1 MKTVWRVFS
10 YLKRY
15 PWMAAGT
22 LTCAILST
30 LMVIVFPATAKWI
43 IDDVVRANRPDKL
56 LPLILLA
63 AVAFL
68 VQHGFKA
75 LRLVLNNTFEQRVI
89 FDLRSDLYSHI
100 QLLPLRWFDNRA
112 TGDLMTRVIEDV
124 NSVERVLIDGIE
136 QGVVAILQVV
146 IVISVMFYL
155 NVKLALLALVPFPLL
170 IAGALTYTLTAHRR
184 YRSQRRASSN
194 MNALLHDNLAGVRQI
209 KSFVREREEHARFNR
224 VSDQLRHATLVV
236 MRVWAIYSPS
246 MSMFEAIGALLVLGF
261 GGHAVL
267 TGAMQIGD
275 LVAFLMLTAFL
286 YDPVSRL
293 HQLNQL
299 VQAGRAA
306 GERVFEILDE
316 QVEAGA
322 VAGIGDPGTAITDRG
337 YKARILGDIRYEN
350 VSFSYVEGLPALRCV
365 SFHAPPGATVALV
378 GATGAGKST
387 LVNLLVRFYE
397 FTSGEIH
404 IDGKPVREYE
414 LRTLR
419 EAIGVVTQES
429 FLFNGSIRENLL
441 MGKPDATDAELWR
454 AVDAANA
461 RQFIERLPDGLES
474 VVGERGVKLSVG
486 EKQRLS
492 IARSLLK
499 DPPILILDEAT
510 ASVDTA
516 TERLIQEALE
526 RLMANRTSIVI
537 AHRLSTIVYA
547 WKICAAVPAKFARGL
562 ATARDRVAGGNHYLG
577 KSRARAAITGLR
589 RIPLSGRRWCRCGRS
604 RNRDGL
610 AGLQF
615 TTVFDVVGFL
625 QFIDAY
631 FVHFGYGRQCLSAR
645 HDVRVAHSGGMR
657 RRHGWSGRIRRRGR
671 ALSNHDPWPDVGN
684 FLLQL

>member
-1 MKTVWRVFS
+1 MKTVWRVFA

-15 PWMAAGT
+15 PWLAGGT
-22 LTCAILST
+22 LTCAVLGT
-30 LMVIVFPATAKWI
+30 LTVIIFPTVTKWI
-43 IDDVVRANRPDKL
+43 INDVVRANHPEKL

-68 VQHGFKA
+68 LQHAFNA
-75 LRLVLNNTFEQRVI
+75 LRIVLNNAFEQKVI

-136 QGVVAILQVV
+136 QGVVAVLQIV
-146 IVISVMFYL
+146 IVMAVMFYL
-155 NVKLALLALVPFPLL
+155 NATLALLALAPFPLL

-184 YRSQRRASSN
+184 YRLQRRAASA
-194 MNALLHDNLAGVRQI
+194 MNALLHDNLSGIRQI
-209 KSFVREREEHARFNR
+209 KSFVREKEEHGRFNR

-246 MSMFEAIGALLVLGF
+246 MSMFEACGAVLVLGF
-261 GGHAVL
+261 GSHAVL

-286 YDPVSRL
+286 YDPISRL

-299 VQAGRAA
+299 MQAGRAA

-316 QVEAGA
+316 PVEVGL
-322 VAGIGDPGTAITDRG
+322 IDR
-337 YKARILGDIRYEN
+337 KAPARIAGDIRYEG
-350 VSFSYVEGLPALRCV
+350 VSFSYAEGLPALDHV
-365 SFHAPPGATVALV
+365 SFHAPPGATIALV

-397 FTSGEIH
+397 LNGGKIYV
-404 IDGKPVREYE
+404 DGRPIREYA
-414 LRTLR
+414 LRSLR

-441 MGKPDATDAELWR
+441 MGKPNATDVELWR
-454 AVDAANA
+454 AADAANA
-461 RQFIERLPDGLES
+461 REFIERLPAGLES

-492 IARSLLK
+492 IARALLK

-526 RLMANRTSIVI
+526 RLMFHRTSIVI
-537 AHRLSTIVYA
+537 AHRLSTIVHA
-547 WKICAAVPAKFARGL
+547 DQILVLDHGEIIERG
-562 ATARDRVAGGNHYLG
+562 
-577 KSRARAAITGLR
+577 
-589 RIPLSGRRWCRCGRS
+589 
-604 RNRDGL
+604 
-610 AGLQF
+610 
-615 TTVFDVVGFL
+615 
-625 QFIDAY
+625 
-631 FVHFGYGRQCLSAR
+631 R
-645 HDVRVAHSGGMR
+645 HDELLAFGGKYARLCEQSLLETSVR
-657 RRHGWSGRIRRRGR
+657 
-671 ALSNHDPWPDVGN
+671 PD
-684 FLLQL
+684 LETPSEIATSPPIPIPDEQLPV

>member
-1 MKTVWRVFS
+1 MKTVWRVLA

-30 LMVIVFPATAKWI
+30 LMVIIFPTVTKWI
-43 IDDVVRANRPDKL
+43 INDVVRANHPEKL
-56 LPLILLA
+56 LPLMLLA

-68 VQHGFKA
+68 LQHAFNA
-75 LRLVLNNTFEQRVI
+75 LRIVLNNTFEQKVI

-136 QGVVAILQVV
+136 QGVVAVLQVV
-146 IVISVMFYL
+146 IVMAMMFYL
-155 NVKLALLALVPFPLL
+155 NAKLALLALAPFPLL

-184 YRSQRRASSN
+184 Y
-194 MNALLHDNLAGVRQI
+194 HDNLSGVRQI
-209 KSFVREREEHARFNR
+209 KSFVREREEHGRFNR

-246 MSMFEAIGALLVLGF
+246 MSMFEAFGAVLVLGF
-261 GGHAVL
+261 GSHAVL
-267 TGAMQIGD
+267 IGAMQIGD

-286 YDPVSRL
+286 YDPISRL

-316 QVEAGA
+316 PAEPGF
-322 VAGIGDPGTAITDRG
+322 VAGLADPGR
-337 YKARILGDIRYEN
+337 ARIAGDIRYQD
-350 VSFSYVEGLPALRCV
+350 VSFSYAEGLPALRRV
-365 SFHAPPGATVALV
+365 SFHAPPGATIALV

-387 LVNLLVRFYE
+387 LVNLLARFYE
-397 FTSGEIH
+397 FSGGEIYV
-404 IDGKPVREYE
+404 DGRPIREYA

-441 MGKPDATDAELWR
+441 MGKPSASNTELWS

-461 RQFIERLPDGLES
+461 RGFIERLPTGLES
-474 VVGERGVKLSVG
+474 IVGERGVKLSVG

-492 IARSLLK
+492 IARALLK

-526 RLMANRTSIVI
+526 RLMFHRTSIVI
-537 AHRLSTIVYA
+537 AHRLSTIVHA
-547 WKICAAVPAKFARGL
+547 DQILVL
-562 ATARDRVAGGNHYLG
+562 DH
-577 KSRARAAITGLR
+577 
-589 RIPLSGRRWCRCGRS
+589 
-604 RNRDGL
+604 
-610 AGLQF
+610 
-615 TTVFDVVGFL
+615 
-625 QFIDAY
+625 
-631 FVHFGYGRQCLSAR
+631 
-645 HDVRVAHSGGMR
+645 
-657 RRHGWSGRIRRRGR
+657 GRIIERGT
-671 ALSNHDPWPDVGN
+671 HDELLAFGGKYARLCQQSFLEASAQPEPETPAEEVATLPISAPDE
-684 FLLQL
+684 QLPV

>member
-1 MKTVWRVFS
+1 MKTVWRVFT

-22 LTCAILST
+22 LSCAILST
-30 LMVIVFPATAKWI
+30 LMVIIFPTVTKWI
-43 IDDVVRANRPDKL
+43 INDVVRENHPEKL
-56 LPLILLA
+56 VPLILIA
-63 AVAFL
+63 AFAFL
-68 VQHGFKA
+68 LQHAFNA
-75 LRLVLNNTFEQRVI
+75 LRIVLNNTFEQKVI

-136 QGVVAILQVV
+136 QGVVAVLQVV
-146 IVISVMFYL
+146 IVMAVMFYL
-155 NVKLALLALVPFPLL
+155 NTKLALLALAPFPLL

-184 YRSQRRASSN
+184 YRLQRRAASA
-194 MNALLHDNLAGVRQI
+194 MNALLHDNLSGVRQI
-209 KSFVREREEHARFNR
+209 KSFVREQEEHGRFNR

-246 MSMFEAIGALLVLGF
+246 MSMFEAFGAVLVLGF
-261 GGHAVL
+261 GSHAVL
-267 TGAMQIGD
+267 KGTMQIGD

-286 YDPVSRL
+286 YDPISRL

-316 QVEAGA
+316 SAEPGF
-322 VAGIGDPGTAITDRG
+322 VAGIADPGRV
-337 YKARILGDIRYEN
+337 RIAGDIRYED
-350 VSFSYVEGLPALRCV
+350 VSFSYVDGLPALRHI
-365 SFHAPPGATVALV
+365 SFHAPPGCTVALV

-397 FTSGEIH
+397 LSSGRIYV
-404 IDGKPVREYE
+404 DGKPIREYG
-414 LRTLR
+414 LRALR
-419 EAIGVVTQES
+419 GAIGVVTQES

-441 MGKPDATDAELWR
+441 MGKPDATDADLWR

-461 RQFIERLPDGLES
+461 RNFIERLPDRLES

-492 IARSLLK
+492 IARALLK

-526 RLMANRTSIVI
+526 RLMFHRTSIVI
-537 AHRLSTIVYA
+537 AHRLSTIVHA
-547 WKICAAVPAKFARGL
+547 DQILVL
-562 ATARDRVAGGNHYLG
+562 DH
-577 KSRARAAITGLR
+577 
-589 RIPLSGRRWCRCGRS
+589 
-604 RNRDGL
+604 
-610 AGLQF
+610 
-615 TTVFDVVGFL
+615 
-625 QFIDAY
+625 
-631 FVHFGYGRQCLSAR
+631 
-645 HDVRVAHSGGMR
+645 
-657 RRHGWSGRIRRRGR
+657 GRIIERGT
-671 ALSNHDPWPDVGN
+671 HDELLAFGGKYARLCEQSLLETSLQPEVEAPAETLIAPIPAPDE
-684 FLLQL
+684 QLPV

>member
-15 PWMAAGT
+15 PWIASGT

-30 LMVIVFPATAKWI
+30 LMVIVFPAAAKWI

-68 VQHGFKA
+68 VQHGFNA

-184 YRSQRRASSN
+184 YRAQRWASSN

-261 GGHAVL
+261 GAHAVL

-322 VAGIGDPGTAITDRG
+322 VAETGDPGTANTDRG

-350 VSFSYVEGLPALRCV
+350 VSFSYVEGLPALRHV

-397 FTSGEIH
+397 FTSGEIY

-441 MGKPDATDAELWR
+441 MGKPDATVAELWR

-492 IARSLLK
+492 IARALLK

-547 WKICAAVPAKFARGL
+547 DQILVLDHGRIIERGTHDGLLAQDGKYARL
-562 ATARDRVAGGNHYLG
+562 CRQSLLEASPLRETE
-577 KSRARAAITGLR
+577 SRAEIITSESLER
-589 RIPLSGRRWCRCGRS
+589 E
-604 RNRDGL
+604 
-610 AGLQF
+610 Q
-615 TTVFDVVGFL
+615 
-625 QFIDAY
+625 
-631 FVHFGYGRQCLSAR
+631 
-645 HDVRVAHSGGMR
+645 
-657 RRHGWSGRIRRRGR
+657 
-671 ALSNHDPWPDVGN
+671 
-684 FLLQL
+684 QLPV

>member
-1 MKTVWRVFS
+1 MKTVWRVFR

-15 PWMAAGT
+15 PWIAAGT

-30 LMVIVFPATAKWI
+30 LMVIVFPAATKWI

-63 AVAFL
+63 AAAFL
-68 VQHGFKA
+68 VQHVFNS
-75 LRLVLNNTFEQRVI
+75 LRIILNNTFEQRVI

-136 QGVVAILQVV
+136 QGVVAILQVL
-146 IVISVMFYL
+146 IVVSVMFYL

-184 YRSQRRASSN
+184 YRLQRRASSD

-246 MSMFEAIGALLVLGF
+246 MSMFEAIGALLVVAF
-261 GGHAVL
+261 GSHAVL
-267 TGAMQIGD
+267 AGTMQLGD

-286 YDPVSRL
+286 YDPISRL

-316 QVEAGA
+316 PVEPGVVAASGDRG
-322 VAGIGDPGTAITDRG
+322 AGITDPG
-337 YKARILGDIRYEN
+337 YKTRILGDIRYEN
-350 VSFSYVEGLPALRCV
+350 VSFSYIEGLPALRNV

-397 FTSGEIH
+397 FTSGQIY
-404 IDGKPVREYE
+404 IDEKPIREYE
-414 LRTLR
+414 LRGLR
-419 EAIGVVTQES
+419 EAIGVVSQES

-441 MGKPDATDAELWR
+441 MGKPTVSDAELWR
-454 AVDAANA
+454 AVDAANS

-486 EKQRLS
+486 EKQRLT
-492 IARSLLK
+492 IARALLK

-526 RLMANRTSIVI
+526 RLMTNRTSIVI
-537 AHRLSTIVYA
+537 AHRLSTIVHA
-547 WKICAAVPAKFARGL
+547 DQILVL
-562 ATARDRVAGGNHYLG
+562 DH
-577 KSRARAAITGLR
+577 
-589 RIPLSGRRWCRCGRS
+589 
-604 RNRDGL
+604 
-610 AGLQF
+610 
-615 TTVFDVVGFL
+615 
-625 QFIDAY
+625 
-631 FVHFGYGRQCLSAR
+631 
-645 HDVRVAHSGGMR
+645 
-657 RRHGWSGRIRRRGR
+657 GRIIERGTHEQLL
-671 ALSNHDPWPDVGN
+671 ALGGKYARLCQQSLLEVSPLREPELPTEIVASPDLEKEERLPV
-684 FLLQL
+684 